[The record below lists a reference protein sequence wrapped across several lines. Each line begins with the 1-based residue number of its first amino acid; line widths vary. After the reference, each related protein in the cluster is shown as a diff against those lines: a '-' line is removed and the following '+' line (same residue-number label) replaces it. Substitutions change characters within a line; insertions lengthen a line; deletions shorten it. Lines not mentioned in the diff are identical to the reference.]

1 MTELKT
7 DAEKAEEIKAWWKEN
22 GKSVLTG
29 VVVAIAGVFGW
40 QQWQSHVKTQAESAS
55 ALYNTTKTTQSA
67 ESLQSLKTDHASSPY
82 AAIAALAAAKNY
94 AESGKEAEAIAE
106 LQWATDN
113 AKEENIQYTAKIR
126 LTRLLI
132 ATAQLDKAA
141 TLLNDEFPPTYN
153 PLVEELKGD
162 LALAKEDKTAAA
174 EAYRRAI
181 FQSGNSAPRYLQM
194 KLERL
199 GNGV

>member
-1 MTELKT
+1 MTDLKT

-29 VVVAIAGVFGW
+29 VAVAIVGIFGW
-40 QQWQSHVKTQAESAS
+40 QQWQSHTKTQAETAS
-55 ALYNTTKTTQSA
+55 ALYSTTQTTYSA
-67 ESLQSLKTDHASSPY
+67 ESLESLKADHSSSPY
-82 AAIAALAAAKNY
+82 ASIAALSAAKHF
-94 AESGKEAEAIAE
+94 AESGKEAEAITE
-106 LQWATDN
+106 LQWAADN
-113 AKEENIQYTAKIR
+113 AKEDTIQHIAKIR

-141 TLLNDEFPPTYN
+141 TLLSDEFPATYN

-162 LALAKEDKTAAA
+162 LALAKEDKSSAA

-181 FQSGNSAPRYLQM
+181 FQSGNMAPRYLQM
-194 KLERL
+194 KLDSL